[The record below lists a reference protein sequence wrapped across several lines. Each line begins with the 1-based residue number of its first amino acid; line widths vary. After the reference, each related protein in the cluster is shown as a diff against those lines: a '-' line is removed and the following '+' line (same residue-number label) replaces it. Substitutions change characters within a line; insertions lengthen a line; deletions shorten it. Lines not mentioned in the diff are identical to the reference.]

1 MKQFLESKY
10 TSKSTKASKDGKE
23 AAGGSASSS
32 SSGST
37 VSSSKAE
44 LDEKRRALEQ
54 QLDQMAVQETERVR
68 FREVFAKAE
77 ADAQKDQRK
86 RLSTD
91 DFEPLALIGRGA
103 YGEVRLVR
111 MRERFSRDIY
121 AMKSI
126 PKEAMIIKNQ
136 VTHVR
141 AERDILTQAAESNPW
156 IVVLYY
162 TFQVLSVIYPFASGA
177 LQGSITCITVLLCI
191 DDIFTVHM
199 IYPFQDERNLY
210 MVMEYIPGG
219 DLMGLLMREDV
230 LTEAATKQYM
240 AELVLAIASV
250 HELGYIHRDLKP
262 DNVSQDSL
270 SK

>member
-10 TSKSTKASKDGKE
+10 TSKSAKATKDSKDSCGT
-23 AAGGSASSS
+23 
-32 SSGST
+32 SGSGNT
-37 VSSSKAE
+37 TTSSNKAE

-77 ADAQKDQRK
+77 ADAQKDQRR
-86 RLSTD
+86 RLSSD

-111 MRERFSRDIY
+111 MKERFSRDIY
-121 AMKSI
+121 AMKSM
-126 PKEAMIIKNQ
+126 PKESMIIKNQ

-162 TFQVLSVIYPFASGA
+162 TFQVCHPSSYTAQSSNHIYHSYARIFCYQGRAQSLHGYGVSSRRRPYGA
-177 LQGSITCITVLLCI
+177 A
-191 DDIFTVHM
+191 D
-199 IYPFQDERNLY
+199 
-210 MVMEYIPGG
+210 
-219 DLMGLLMREDV
+219 
-230 LTEAATKQYM
+230 A
-240 AELVLAIASV
+240 
-250 HELGYIHRDLKP
+250 
-262 DNVSQDSL
+262 
-270 SK
+270 